1 MPVAA
6 CGSTGGDVRGSLTR
20 KGVRDLMRELAR
32 SSPRRGT
39 HRVYFVGGA
48 TAVLQGWRTSTI
60 DADLYAGKDAIFHD
74 IQNIKERLQLN
85 IEFARPEDFVP
96 ALARSDDRHV
106 FIETIGNV
114 SFYHYDP
121 YAQLLSKVVRGFN
134 RDLQDAKSF
143 VDSGLV
149 DPGRFRALVGNI
161 PDAAYSKYPSL
172 SRRAVQDAVEDF
184 AAKQTGSSR

>member
-1 MPVAA
+1 MRVAA

-20 KGVRDLMRELAR
+20 KGVHDLMRELAR
-32 SSPRRGT
+32 SAPRRGT
-39 HRVYFVGGA
+39 FRVYFVGGA
-48 TAVLQGWRTSTI
+48 TAVLSGWRASTI
-60 DADLYAGKDAIFHD
+60 DADLYAAKEAIFHD

-85 IEFARPEDFVP
+85 IEFVRPEDFVP
-96 ALARSDDRHV
+96 ALAGTDDRHV

-121 YAQLLSKVVRGFN
+121 YAQLLSKVVRGFT

-149 DPGRFRALVGNI
+149 DPGRFRVLVSKI
-161 PDAAYSKYPSL
+161 SEAAYAKYPSL
-172 SRRAVQDAVEDF
+172 SGRAVRDAVEDF
-184 AAKQTGSSR
+184 LS